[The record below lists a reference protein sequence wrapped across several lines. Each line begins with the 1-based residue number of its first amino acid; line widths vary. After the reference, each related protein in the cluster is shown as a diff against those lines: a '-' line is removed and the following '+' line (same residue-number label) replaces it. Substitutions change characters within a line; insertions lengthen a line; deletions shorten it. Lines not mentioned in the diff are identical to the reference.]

1 MANTKLD
8 VFNIAMYHV
17 GTREDIADV
26 NEESREAEVCRLLYP
41 RVVEQ
46 VLQAA
51 YWTSAKGHA
60 RLAVLAERD
69 DTVAWTATDPEPG
82 FRFAYAVPADFI
94 YPRFLTSYERFSF
107 GILGSAKALF
117 ANTEDAI
124 LQYTMNQDNV
134 ALWDPQLFTAM
145 TWALA
150 AYAGMSL
157 HGKAQ
162 RAQFAAQ
169 QANSTIMEAR
179 VSNANSENN
188 TIDSIPEWISA
199 RGFAGSVPD
208 TRYFYP
214 FGPTI
219 NVASLPSVS

>member
-8 VFNIAMYHV
+8 VFNIAMYHI

-26 NEESREAEVCRLLYP
+26 NEQSREAEVCRLLYD
-41 RVVEQ
+41 RVRDQ
-46 VLQAA
+46 VFQAA
-51 YWTSAKGHA
+51 YWTAAKGHA

-69 DTVAWTATDPEPG
+69 DTVAWGATDPEPG
-82 FRFAYAVPADFI
+82 FRYAYGVPADFI
-94 YPRFLTSYERFSF
+94 YPRFLTSYERFSP
-107 GILGSAKALF
+107 GIWQGQRAIF
-117 ANTEDAI
+117 ANTENAI
-124 LQYTMNQDNV
+124 LQYTTRQDNV

-169 QANSTIMEAR
+169 QANNTILEAR

-188 TIDSIPEWISA
+188 QIDTTPEWLAA
-199 RGFAGSVPD
+199 RGYAGTAPD
-208 TRYFYP
+208 SRYFYP
-214 FGPTI
+214 FGPMI
-219 NVASLPSVS
+219 NLASVASVS

>member
-41 RVVEQ
+41 RVTDQ
-46 VLQAA
+46 VFQAA
-51 YWTSAKGHA
+51 YWTATKAYS
-60 RLAVLAERD
+60 RLALLVERD
-69 DTVAWTATDPEPG
+69 DTAAWVSTDPEPG
-82 FRFAYAVPADFI
+82 FRYAYAAPADYI
-94 YPRFLTSYERFSF
+94 YPRFLTTYERFTP
-107 GILGSAKALF
+107 GIHGSAQAIF

-124 LQYTMNQDNV
+124 LHYTRRQDNV

-150 AYAGMSL
+150 AYAGMAL

-169 QANSTIMEAR
+169 QANNTIIEAR
-179 VSNANSENN
+179 VSNANSEDNQIE
-188 TIDSIPEWISA
+188 TMPEWITA
-199 RGFAGSVPD
+199 RGYAGSTPNA
-208 TRYFYP
+208 RYIYP
-214 FGPTI
+214 YGPLI
-219 NVASLPSVS
+219 NVASMPSVS